1 MIYLYLNIIF
11 SSSFILI
18 FRWVQDRDEDLTTVG
33 AISYI
38 ASAVLAALLFLFSEN
53 QTLSINATLLG
64 AVNGIAYFLGYLLL
78 IPVLF
83 WKGAALTAVAS
94 RLAMLMPIVFGIIFW
109 GERPS
114 LWQTIGIGF
123 GTFSLLLIGQNKT
136 RIGESNIP
144 ARIIVLMLLFF
155 LVAGSARTSQ
165 EAFKYYGNPEEIAF
179 FVLAAFSIA
188 SLASLAIIHFR
199 NLRPTLSEIIIAT
212 VVGFANCLQTVFLLK
227 ALEQFPGF
235 IVFPIIS
242 AGGLLF
248 TTSVAVFL
256 FKEPLSKRSAFGIAI
271 AILAMA
277 LLNINH

>member
-1 MIYLYLNIIF
+1 MIYLFLNIIF
-11 SSSFILI
+11 SSTFILI
-18 FRWVQDRDEDLTTVG
+18 FRWVQGRDEDLTTVG

-38 ASAVLAALLFLFSEN
+38 ASAVFAAQLFLFSDN
-53 QTLSINATLLG
+53 QTYSVNSTLLG
-64 AVNGIAYFLGYLLL
+64 AINGIFYFLGYLLL

-94 RLAMLMPIVFGIIFW
+94 RLAMLMPILCGILFW

-114 LWQTIGIGF
+114 FWQGMGIGF
-123 GTFSLLLIGQNKT
+123 GTFSLLLIGQKKTSMRESDAPT
-136 RIGESNIP
+136 RIIF
-144 ARIIVLMLLFF
+144 LMLMFF
-155 LVAGSARTSQ
+155 LVAGTARTSQ
-165 EAFKYYGNPEEIAF
+165 EAFKYYGNPEEVAF

-188 SLASLAIIHFR
+188 SLASIFILHTR
-199 NLRPTLSEIIIAT
+199 KHRPTFSEIIIGT
-212 VVGFANCLQTVFLLK
+212 VVGISNCLQTVYLLK

-235 IVFPIIS
+235 IVFPIVS

-256 FKEPLSKRSAFGIAI
+256 FKEALSKRSALGIAI

-277 LLNINH
+277 LLNIDQ

>member
-1 MIYLYLNIIF
+1 M
-11 SSSFILI
+11 
-18 FRWVQDRDEDLTTVG
+18 
-33 AISYI
+33 
-38 ASAVLAALLFLFSEN
+38 
-53 QTLSINATLLG
+53 SINATLLG

-94 RLAMLMPIVFGIIFW
+94 RLAMLMPIVFGILFW

-144 ARIIVLMLLFF
+144 ARIIVLMPLFF

-212 VVGFANCLQTVFLLK
+212 VVGFANYLQTVFLLK
-227 ALEQFPGF
+227 ALEKFPGF

-277 LLNINH
+277 LLNIDH

>member
-1 MIYLYLNIIF
+1 PRHKLIYLYLNIIF

-18 FRWVQDRDEDLTTVG
+18 FRWVQDRNENLTTVG

-94 RLAMLMPIVFGIIFW
+94 RLAMLMPIVFGILFW

-165 EAFKYYGNPEEIAF
+165 
-179 FVLAAFSIA
+179 
-188 SLASLAIIHFR
+188 
-199 NLRPTLSEIIIAT
+199 
-212 VVGFANCLQTVFLLK
+212 
-227 ALEQFPGF
+227 
-235 IVFPIIS
+235 
-242 AGGLLF
+242 
-248 TTSVAVFL
+248 
-256 FKEPLSKRSAFGIAI
+256 
-271 AILAMA
+271 
-277 LLNINH
+277 